1 MIGAAAM
8 SLSSF
13 FVVSNA
19 LRLNMF
25 KPDDASHDKSLKVQA
40 AVNADGR
47 LLGSKDKADD
57 DSSNGASAVKADK
70 ADNSDNCRGGLEHN
84 DNSCCSSSNSGSIC
98 MNDSSIADNNKEED
112 TMQKTINIDGMMCH
126 HCEMAVQKAL
136 EALDNVRH
144 AEVSHEKGTAV
155 VDLSAD
161 VPNDVLKKAV
171 EDKDYTVKSIA

>member
-47 LLGSKDKADD
+47 LLGSKDKAEED
-57 DSSNGASAVKADK
+57 G
-70 ADNSDNCRGGLEHN
+70 NSRC
-84 DNSCCSSSNSGSIC
+84 SSNSDSIC

-112 TMQKTINIDGMMCH
+112 TMQKTINIEGMMCH

>member
-1 MIGAAAM
+1 
-8 SLSSF
+8 
-13 FVVSNA
+13 
-19 LRLNMF
+19 MF

-40 AVNADGR
+40 AVNADGK
-47 LLGSKDKADD
+47 LLGSKDKTED
-57 DSSNGASAVKADK
+57 NG
-70 ADNSDNCRGGLEHN
+70 
-84 DNSCCSSSNSGSIC
+84 NSCCSSNSGSIC
-98 MNDSSIADNNKEED
+98 SNNIGSSADNNSKTVSSNNALSKEEN
-112 TMQKTINIDGMMCH
+112 TMQKTINIEGMMCH

-136 EALDNVRH
+136 EALDNVNH